1 MQELEAME
9 SPVATLVIED
19 VAVSLEEEWSQFEVQ
34 EAVQHDNQDKNCR
47 STSATPHTLQL

>member
-9 SPVATLVIED
+9 SPVATPVIEE

-34 EAVQHDNQDKNCR
+34 EAVQHDKQDKNCR